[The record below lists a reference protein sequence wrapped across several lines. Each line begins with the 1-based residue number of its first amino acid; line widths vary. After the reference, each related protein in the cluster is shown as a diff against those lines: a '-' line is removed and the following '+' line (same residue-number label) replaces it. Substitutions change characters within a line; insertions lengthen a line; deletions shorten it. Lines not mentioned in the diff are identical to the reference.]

1 MGAASSS
8 SSSPS
13 RPTPT
18 DAAGGGANPVP
29 ALQGCATSSPSV
41 WHGWGHGS
49 GRAELAPSCSL
60 LEIPCWWRSPHCPLP
75 PPGSPHLYCLP
86 LGSVPDSAEPR
97 GGTQVPWGTR
107 CPASLLQTPG
117 FVATQAVL
125 EQTQLEVALAVI
137 SHEITG
143 LGGGGQGGD
152 SDQGGSCRGCR
163 VRPRGWGWSRE
174 GAGPPSINHVL
185 K

>member
-18 DAAGGGANPVP
+18 DAAGGGANLVP

-60 LEIPCWWRSPHCPLP
+60 LEIPCWWRSPHCPLTP
-75 PPGSPHLYCLP
+75 APAAPTCIAFPWGQSLTQQSPG
-86 LGSVPDSAEPR
+86 

-143 LGGGGQGGD
+143 LGGAGG
-152 SDQGGSCRGCR
+152 
-163 VRPRGWGWSRE
+163 
-174 GAGPPSINHVL
+174 
-185 K
+185 

>member
-18 DAAGGGANPVP
+18 DAAGGGANLVP

-60 LEIPCWWRSPHCPLP
+60 LEIPCWWRSPRCPLP

-97 GGTQVPWGTR
+97 GGDTSPMGDEVSRQPAANTRFCCNAGSFGTNTAR
-107 CPASLLQTPG
+107 S
-117 FVATQAVL
+117 
-125 EQTQLEVALAVI
+125 
-137 SHEITG
+137 G
-143 LGGGGQGGD
+143 LGCDQPRDNGTGGG
-152 SDQGGSCRGCR
+152 RGET
-163 VRPRGWGWSRE
+163 VTRE
-174 GAGPPSINHVL
+174 GPAGGAGCGHGAGDGAGRARGPPAL
-185 K
+185 TTY